1 MPVLLTF
8 MFIIFLMGMDLD
20 FKEVYGN
27 FLFLI
32 VTYVSS
38 ISIISRAKRLPP
50 VIGLDLNLETRRLFI
65 ISSII
70 NYYNK

>member
-1 MPVLLTF
+1 
-8 MFIIFLMGMDLD
+8 
-20 FKEVYGN
+20 
-27 FLFLI
+27 
-32 VTYVSS
+32 VSS